1 MVIIEQCSNNK
12 RTGYAHRKKAGMGV
26 QALVTKT
33 RRKRSTKGEATKSGH
48 TDTGLPAL
56 LFLGG
61 TVFNNDH
68 GRSCQNDSWRQQCLT
83 AILRLLSKR
92 KQVF

>member
-12 RTGYAHRKKAGMGV
+12 RTGYAHRKKAGTGV

-56 LFLGG
+56 LLLGEQCSTMT
-61 TVFNNDH
+61 TVAAVRMTP
-68 GRSCQNDSWRQQCLT
+68 GDS
-83 AILRLLSKR
+83 S
-92 KQVF
+92 V